1 MGLRKGICPARSDIP
16 SYQPQNSP
24 FLIYPILRTGSSND
38 KSFVRYIFRGL
49 EPPTLDYNSR
59 GVSTMNEHDCKGV
72 HLKVHGRVQ
81 GVFYRQSTRDK
92 AVTLGLRGWV
102 RNEDDGTVVIQAF
115 GDDTG
120 LEQFIAWTKVGPPS
134 ATVTLVDIAW
144 LSDAGDAPEGFN
156 VRY

>member
-1 MGLRKGICPARSDIP
+1 MSED
-16 SYQPQNSP
+16 N
-24 FLIYPILRTGSSND
+24 
-38 KSFVRYIFRGL
+38 
-49 EPPTLDYNSR
+49 
-59 GVSTMNEHDCKGV
+59 CKRV

-102 RNEDDGTVVIQAF
+102 RNENDGTVAIEAF
-115 GDDTG
+115 GDDSR
-120 LEQFIAWTKVGPPS
+120 LEQLIAWAKVGPPS

-144 LSDAGDAPEGFN
+144 QSDVSEAPEGFN